1 MRYLELIAKG
11 AVVGVGMI
19 IPGVSGGTLA
29 VLLGVYDEL
38 ILRISNLRKEFKA
51 GIFFLLP
58 FLLGMILAFAAM
70 YFPLKLALEH
80 IPFELCM
87 IFVAM
92 MVVSCPKMCKES
104 YASGFHKIDI
114 LCSILAFGLCMGLCF
129 IPIGKDVVLNLSM
142 PWYMYPLLFL
152 AGFLASVA
160 LVIPGISGSMLL
172 LILGLYKPLLDTIS
186 NLIKTPLDSIVILG
200 LFAIGLLIGFFTVAK
215 FMRFMLKKYVHQ
227 TKWAIVGFVFASII
241 GLFIAFDFKDLLT
254 PLHIGIG
261 VGCFVCII
269 LVYALYLLILKNKQK
284 MIEVEEA

>member
-92 MVVSCPKMCKES
+92 MAVSCPKMCKEA

-114 LCSILAFGLCMGLCF
+114 LCSILAFGLCIGLCF

-142 PWYMYPLLFL
+142 PWHMYPLLFL

-172 LILGLYKPLLDTIS
+172 LILGLYKPILDTIS